1 MRGSPNWHNKHIT
14 RSEFHSTNASFLSEW
29 AELFTPIAT
38 RKQVAN
44 VERAENKPETNFS
57 CSASA
62 KRFKPKTIWIHFPNI
77 KVCSKPT
84 KICWNKWFSCS
95 SSPCAQCT
103 VVSDFSFGWLFHRK
117 VILKMSITSFECKRR
132 VFRKPITIIIRL
144 LYNLHIGKFIYA
156 FLKLK

>member
-1 MRGSPNWHNKHIT
+1 MTAYEAADQNKIVFFLVTPMRGSPNWHNKHIT

-29 AELFTPIAT
+29 AELFTLIAT

-84 KICWNKWFSCS
+84 KY
-95 SSPCAQCT
+95 AET
-103 VVSDFSFGWLFHRK
+103 SDFRAPH
-117 VILKMSITSFECKRR
+117 RR
-132 VFRKPITIIIRL
+132 VH
-144 LYNLHIGKFIYA
+144 NA
-156 FLKLK
+156 QW